1 MPTGQND
8 TLRLMTETTERAK
21 RFLKNLPE
29 GFADSEDAVAMR
41 LLAEY
46 GAAFVTKATAP
57 AAVIYRDD
65 AEVKRFQDG
74 VETAE
79 AVMAGI
85 KLTLQRAAMTAL
97 TNAADEAGRAGLAI
111 TPRGTDAAGRS
122 YQDTVDLW
130 ASRVEPGLR
139 HWAAKGKL
147 AAEEAERVR
156 GLEPFEQVAVIFELE
171 SRGLWFAK
179 DLSKS
184 IIYSVAPPGASQ
196 HLSLLA
202 IDIAEHGD
210 ELVRRIMNANG
221 WFQTVVSD
229 LPHFTF
235 LGADESELPDLGLK
249 RVVHADREYW
259 LPEI

>member
-1 MPTGQND
+1 MGQND
-8 TLRLMTETTERAK
+8 TLGLMTETTERAEN
-21 RFLKNLPE
+21 FLKNLPE
-29 GFADSEDAVAMR
+29 GFAVPEDSIGRR

-46 GAAFVTKATAP
+46 GAAFVTRAAAP
-57 AAVIYRDD
+57 DAVIYRD
-65 AEVKRFQDG
+65 AGEVKRFQES
-74 VETAE
+74 VEKAD
-79 AVMAGI
+79 AVMGGI
-85 KLTLQRAAMTAL
+85 KLTLQTAAMRAL
-97 TNAADEAGRAGLAI
+97 MDAVDEAEKAGLAI
-111 TPRGTDAAGRS
+111 KPRGTDSAGRS
-122 YQDTVDLW
+122 YQNTVDLW
-130 ASRVEPGLR
+130 ASRVEPSLR
-139 HWAAKGKL
+139 HWVAEGKL

-156 GLEPFEQVAVIFELE
+156 GLEPFEQVAVIFALE

-210 ELVRRIMNANG
+210 ELVRKIMNANG

-235 LGADESELPDLGLK
+235 LGADESELPGLGLK

-259 LPEI
+259 LPDI